1 MNVIIENNVE
11 CDSFHVNIINAIII
25 KIFNANI
32 IT

>member
-1 MNVIIENNVE
+1 MYYNVE